1 MEGQQLDT
9 VWDIPIINSQAKEC
23 LGYPTQK
30 PLSLYERIIKASS
43 NPGDLVIDP
52 LCGCGTTIEAARKN
66 NRNAIGIDIL
76 PFALQLINRER
87 IIPNGI
93 PEMPIHGVPVDMPT
107 AEQLAKTEPFKFQDW
122 AISLIDGLASNAQK
136 VGDDGIDGFGMLHNK
151 PDNMDKQG
159 IVVQVTGASGSQR
172 AKFDRLQTTIRN
184 NNAAMGILIT
194 LNTQNARR
202 TWKHTLDPIQMGE
215 TRYDPIQCFSIEEY
229 YEQGQRWEPLLK
241 LPSLANPWTGK
252 EMQRTLFDQIENT

>member
-9 VWDIPIINSQAKEC
+9 VWDIPIINSQAKER

-122 AISLIDGLASNAQK
+122 AISLIGGLASNA
-136 VGDDGIDGFGMLHNK
+136 
-151 PDNMDKQG
+151 
-159 IVVQVTGASGSQR
+159 
-172 AKFDRLQTTIRN
+172 
-184 NNAAMGILIT
+184 
-194 LNTQNARR
+194 
-202 TWKHTLDPIQMGE
+202 
-215 TRYDPIQCFSIEEY
+215 
-229 YEQGQRWEPLLK
+229 
-241 LPSLANPWTGK
+241 
-252 EMQRTLFDQIENT
+252 